1 MFMFYTSR
9 FTISKYSYIEVFV
22 TMIIMLMMFQFTFTK
37 VDSNKRRNTKNKI
50 AFPRDFL
57 WNLIWIESINLHESV
72 SI

>member
-1 MFMFYTSR
+1 MFYTSR